1 LNIKMAIERSPTR
14 SGARKFTLTPIFR
27 VERSR
32 ALLAEKVE
40 EAVEA
45 TRALPG
51 GGRLGELRS

>member
-1 LNIKMAIERSPTR
+1 MKMAIERSPKR
-14 SGARKFTLTPIFR
+14 SAARKLTLTPIFR